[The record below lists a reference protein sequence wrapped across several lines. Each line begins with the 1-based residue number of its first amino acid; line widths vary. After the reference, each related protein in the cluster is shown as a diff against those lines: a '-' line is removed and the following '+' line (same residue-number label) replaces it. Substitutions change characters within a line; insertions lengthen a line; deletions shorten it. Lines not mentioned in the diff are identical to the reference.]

1 MKILSFLPLL
11 VSLVVD
17 QIFVCES
24 EDVLHASR
32 RITHVQRERVRRLTT
47 TNIEMLWIFYNWK
60 YELCFID
67 VFHYNYYYYDWNL
80 DVPAEFTINKSI
92 ILQYIGHFC

>member
-60 YELCFID
+60 Y
-67 VFHYNYYYYDWNL
+67 
-80 DVPAEFTINKSI
+80 
-92 ILQYIGHFC
+92 

>member
-47 TNIEMLWIFYNWK
+47 TNIEML
-60 YELCFID
+60 
-67 VFHYNYYYYDWNL
+67 
-80 DVPAEFTINKSI
+80 
-92 ILQYIGHFC
+92 